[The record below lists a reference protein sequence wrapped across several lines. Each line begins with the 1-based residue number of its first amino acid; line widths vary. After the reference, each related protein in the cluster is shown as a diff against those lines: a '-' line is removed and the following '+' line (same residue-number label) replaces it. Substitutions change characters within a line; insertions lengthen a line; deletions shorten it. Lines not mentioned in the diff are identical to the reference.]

1 MILMRKRMK
10 YLSAFLLAIMIL
22 INCTSCNL
30 FYKYTAEY
38 LYNNYEIFDY
48 NLVYLKYG
56 DFIADDIYQP
66 HVSFIEYFEIP
77 GTSTEEFI
85 VAYTSTGFIGAGID
99 IRVAKN
105 KSYDI
110 VPLRDLQ
117 IEKMELYWQQSANIY
132 YDSGKEDAS
141 LHETQEIRKNYG
153 TKIYGGTAATIDDEA
168 LKKDIVKY
176 ILENERKFDNT
187 DKDAPVLENPYIEYS
202 SVRDLTLRI
211 YFSEH
216 ENLVWDSKIL
226 RGPDGNYYFSVNYN
240 EADTGEYND
249 SAYTGFIWHTCVQVP
264 EELQV
269 LIEQLY

>member
-1 MILMRKRMK
+1 MKRI
-10 YLSAFLLAIMIL
+10 AAILLAIIIL
-22 INCTSCNL
+22 ISCTSCNL
-30 FYKYTAEY
+30 FDSHTTEY
-38 LYNNYEIFDY
+38 YYDNYEVSDC

-56 DFIADDIYQP
+56 RGLGDGAYQP

-77 GTSTEEFI
+77 ETNTEEFI

-132 YDSGKEDAS
+132 HDSGKEDAS

-176 ILENERKFDNT
+176 ILENERKVDNT
-187 DKDAPVLENPYIEYS
+187 DKDAPILKNPYIEYS
-202 SVRDLTLRI
+202 SVKGLTLRI
-211 YFSEH
+211 YFLEH

-226 RGPDGNYYFSVNYN
+226 LGPDGNYYFSINYDESN
-240 EADTGEYND
+240 VSEDND
-249 SAYTGFIWHTCVQVP
+249 FAYTGPIWHTCVQVP
-264 EELQV
+264 AELQV
-269 LIEQLY
+269 LIESVLK